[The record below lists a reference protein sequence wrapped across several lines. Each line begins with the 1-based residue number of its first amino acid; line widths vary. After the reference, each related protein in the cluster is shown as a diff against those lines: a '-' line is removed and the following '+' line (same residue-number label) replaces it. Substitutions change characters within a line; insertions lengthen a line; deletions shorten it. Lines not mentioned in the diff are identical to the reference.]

1 MSCKQYYRAWDEVG
15 EPLPFRITFLL
26 MKWDGAEWVL
36 DRTGSV
42 GEYSTLHYL
51 EEGSSYKAVPILA
64 ADLSDSWERP
74 DDIEFVACTETVVF
88 VYRRIVIGPR
98 FQYQVIFDLED
109 PDLGDNRHLLEAEYT
124 KHAGVAA
131 WYVERGVRD
140 CFTRLQAYGGT
151 GDGNWETG
159 WLCQAVEYGPS
170 PCAPL
175 PYWLCPWPSPETIY
189 FRGECSCSHFREV
202 LQPLG
207 IPCYHLIAARKFWG
221 DEPWYCPYVKC
232 P

>member
-1 MSCKQYYRAWDEVG
+1 MTCKQYFEAVDEVG
-15 EPLPFRITFLL
+15 EDLPFGITFLIK
-26 MKWDGAEWVL
+26 KWDGEEYVL
-36 DRTGSV
+36 VKTGGCPHRTSLYYLQV
-42 GEYSTLHYL
+42 GGMYEV
-51 EEGSSYKAVPILA
+51 VPLLA

-74 DDIEFVACTETVVF
+74 DAVRFTACTEWIVF
-88 VYRRIVIGPR
+88 VYRRIRVEPL

-109 PDLGDNRHLLEAEYT
+109 PLLGRYRHLLEEQYE

-140 CFTRLQAYGGT
+140 CFTRLQAVGGI
-151 GDGNWETG
+151 GDYAWETG
-159 WLCQAVEYGPS
+159 WFCQAVEYGPS

-189 FRGECSCSHFREV
+189 FRGECSCSEFRNT

-207 IPCYHLIAARKFWG
+207 IPCWHLIAARKFWG
-221 DEPWYCPYVKC
+221 DEPWYCPYVQC